1 MCNTNDVARTG
12 QPSRERVG
20 SAVKA
25 LAVLD
30 LLAEH
35 GPLGTNEIAR
45 RTGTT
50 REHRLAP
57 SRHAR
62 RGGPRRAR
70 RGDRPLPPRAAA
82 RPARERRA
90 RPARRPR
97 ARAPPPR
104 GARRRDRRDDDALRP
119 GRAGRD
125 HRRLRGEPALRPR
138 RDAARPPVGRARDRG
153 GQGDARVQRTA
164 RPSPPLAAFT
174 ERTITDPA
182 ALEAELARIRK
193 AGWAEAYEEREPE
206 LNAIAAPVWSAPGE
220 LAAIVAV
227 QGPIPRFGRAVA
239 RRAVPAAAR
248 ARGRDLGRARLQYEP
263 LTPGIQLV
271 PASGTRAIAAASTV
285 SATRSSGSRLWTCDL
300 PQARASVCVSSV
312 STRR

>member
-1 MCNTNDVARTG
+1 MARTG

-20 SAVKA
+20 LGVAGTRGA
-25 LAVLD
+25 RPPRRD
-30 LLAEH
+30 

-50 REHRLAP
+50 PSTVSRHLGTLVEASLVEHDAASGQYRLGLRLVRLASAVLARLDVREH
-57 SRHAR
+57 
-62 RGGPRRAR
+62 
-70 RGDRPLPPRAAA
+70 
-82 RPARERRA
+82 
-90 RPARRPR
+90 
-97 ARAPPPR
+97 RAPPPR
-104 GARRRDRRDDDALRP
+104 GARRCDRRDDDALRP

-125 HRRLRGEPALRPR
+125 HGRLRGEPSLRPR
-138 RDAARPPVGRARDRG
+138 RDAARPPSVAH
-153 GQGDARVQRTA
+153 ATA
-164 RPSPPLAAFT
+164 AGKVMLAFSEPHCRPRRSSPSPSARSPT
-174 ERTITDPA
+174 RPRSKPSS
-182 ALEAELARIRK
+182 ARIRK

-227 QGPIPRFGRAVA
+227 QGPIPRFGRARRTQGGA
-239 RRAVPAAAR
+239 RAAR
-248 ARGRDLGRARLQYEP
+248 PLGRDLGRARLQYEP

-300 PQARASVCVSSV
+300 PHARASVCVSSV